1 MKRLKKALKG
11 IERRWVRP
19 LFRHEKRHR
28 RPLPTSGAVSPGVE
42 ALLVAL
48 LRAEVRRREAGERE
62 STPLAI
68 RYEAAS
74 GADDLEA
81 MAMSMLSLPSESLR
95 ATA

>member
-19 LFRHEKRHR
+19 LFRHERRHR
-28 RPLPTSGAVSPGVE
+28 QPLSMSGAVTPGVE

-62 STPLAI
+62 SAPLAI
-68 RYEAAS
+68 RYEAPS
-74 GADDLEA
+74 GAADLEA
-81 MAMSMLSLPSESLR
+81 MAM
-95 ATA
+95 